1 MRKNEICPDVIVVA
15 FFFDKDYLMNNN
27 YVET

>member
-1 MRKNEICPDVIVVA
+1 MRKNEICHDVIVVA
-15 FFFDKDYLMNNN
+15 FFYKDYLMNNN

>member
-1 MRKNEICPDVIVVA
+1 MRKNEICHDVFVVA
-15 FFFDKDYLMNNN
+15 FFYKDCLMNNN